1 MITQRT
7 QEKLQKK
14 IDKINARNGM
24 SFNCT
29 GEGAQAPVNA
39 QGSLMRLGCGS
50 VAQQLPSRRRPWAPS
65 AAKWGR
71 ERKIEEE

>member
-24 SFNCT
+24 SFSCT

-39 QGSLMRLGCGS
+39 QRSLMRLGCGS
-50 VAQQLPSRRRPWAPS
+50 LAEQLPSRQRPWAPS